1 MYSLEYMY
9 SREYIRIHEN
19 TQEYTLYSCVGN
31 TPILCREVPCS
42 QIWTRSLDSG
52 FGLSLWTAL
61 WGVRCVM

>member
-31 TPILCREVPCS
+31 TPILCGKC
-42 QIWTRSLDSG
+42 LDPLLDR
-52 FGLSLWTAL
+52 FN
-61 WGVRCVM
+61 